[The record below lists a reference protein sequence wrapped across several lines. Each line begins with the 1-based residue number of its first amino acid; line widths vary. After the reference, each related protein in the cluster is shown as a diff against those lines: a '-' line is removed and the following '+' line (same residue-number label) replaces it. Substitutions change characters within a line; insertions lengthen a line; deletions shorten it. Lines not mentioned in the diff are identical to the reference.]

1 MMQKR
6 PTLILTLAVIGLF
19 AAARPADATV
29 IRYTFTDTT
38 FEDNGT
44 VTGYFDWDTSLTSI
58 TSAYNG
64 ASANFA
70 VSVAGDTA
78 TFPPFTYTDEVE
90 GPMGT
95 GGAISGRPI
104 LTIGFIVGPSARS
117 LAFIPDTASGTPGI
131 DLNIPLLISNG
142 NTLEGIDPPAA
153 SLSFRQITGGSLVGQ
168 VIPEPAS
175 AALLALGGLALL
187 TRRRLV

>member
-44 VTGYFDWDTSLTSI
+44 VTGYFDWDTNLSNI

-70 VSVAGDTA
+70 VSVAGGDTA

-131 DLNIPLLISNG
+131 DLNIPLFISNG
-142 NTLEGIDPPAA
+142 NTLEAINST
-153 SLSFRQITGGSLVGQ
+153 SLSFRQITGGSLVGE

-175 AALLALGGLALL
+175 AALLAIGGIALL